1 MTAARALIRLAAL
14 WRKEA
19 LALLRDRHGL
29 AALFLMPAIFILVM
43 SMALRDAFV
52 PGVPA
57 DLGYAIVDLDRSEAS
72 QALEGQLAGIDLLR
86 EFGTLDSE
94 QTGREAVAD
103 GRIAFVLVVP
113 RGFEHALGSAASAG
127 HEAAGVRLLADPTVP
142 LAVRNG
148 FRQQVEAELTRLQ
161 LSTLLARIGR
171 SLLIPELRDV
181 AGKAPPLPVVV
192 EAVRKPTLAD
202 GSESAAPLPSS
213 VQQNVPAWLI
223 FSMFFVVVPISAVFI
238 AERQHGTLQRLATQQ
253 VSFGLIL
260 AGKLLPF
267 FVVNQVQAVLMVL
280 VGRYLVPLAGGEA
293 LTLPT
298 GAASLLALWLMSAAV
313 SVAALGPPD
322 CQQRAQHRA
331 GHRDRRCRQHPDGC
345 DRRHHGAEIRH
356 AVRHAAPDRPVAD
369 GMGAGRLSP
378 RDVARR
384 RHRRRP
390 RPRRRTAILRPRGA
404 GRRDP
409 AEPARPARAPLTS
422 QDERSQT
429 CDQATDRRCL

>member
-1 MTAARALIRLAAL
+1 MSAARTLIRLAAL

-57 DLGYAIVDLDRSEAS
+57 DLGYAVVDLDRSEAS
-72 QALEGQLAGIDLLR
+72 QALVEQLAGVDLLR
-86 EFGTLDSE
+86 EFGALDSE
-94 QTGREAVAD
+94 RSGRDAVAD
-103 GRIAFVLVVP
+103 GRIAFVLLIP
-113 RGFEHALGSAASAG
+113 QGFERRLGTTAAPAPDTPG
-127 HEAAGVRLLADPTVP
+127 LRVLADPTVP

-161 LSTLLARIGR
+161 LGTLLARIGR
-171 SLLIPELRDV
+171 SLMIPELRDV
-181 AGKAPPLPVVV
+181 ATKAPPYPVFV
-192 EAVRKPTLAD
+192 EAVRKPTAAA
-202 GSESAAPLPSS
+202 STRSASALPSS

-313 SVAALGPPD
+313 SLAAVAWALLIASSARSTEQATVIGGVGNILMGAIGGIMVPKFVMPAGMQPLTDLSPMAWALDGFHRVMLRGGAIADIVGPAAALLSFGLAALVVAILLN
-322 CQQRAQHRA
+322 QRALRA
-331 GHRDRRCRQHPDGC
+331 
-345 DRRHHGAEIRH
+345 
-356 AVRHAAPDRPVAD
+356 
-369 GMGAGRLSP
+369 
-378 RDVARR
+378 
-384 RHRRRP
+384 
-390 RPRRRTAILRPRGA
+390 LR
-404 GRRDP
+404 
-409 AEPARPARAPLTS
+409 
-422 QDERSQT
+422 
-429 CDQATDRRCL
+429 

>member
-1 MTAARALIRLAAL
+1 MTAARTLIRLAAL

-113 RGFEHALGSAASAG
+113 QGFEHALGSAASAG
-127 HEAAGVRLLADPTVP
+127 PDAAGVRLLADPTVP

-192 EAVRKPTLAD
+192 EAVRRPTLVD
-202 GSESAAPLPSS
+202 GSESAATLPSS

-313 SVAALGPPD
+313 SVAAVAWALLIASSARSTEQATVIGGVGNILMGAIGGIMVPKFVMPSGMQPLTDLSPMAWALDGFHRVMLRGGAIADILGP
-322 CQQRAQHRA
+322 AA
-331 GHRDRRCRQHPDGC
+331 ALLSFGL
-345 DRRHHGAEIRH
+345 AAL
-356 AVRHAAPDRPVAD
+356 AV
-369 GMGAGRLSP
+369 
-378 RDVARR
+378 
-384 RHRRRP
+384 
-390 RPRRRTAILRPRGA
+390 AILLN
-404 GRRDP
+404 RR
-409 AEPARPARAPLTS
+409 ALRAL
-422 QDERSQT
+422 R
-429 CDQATDRRCL
+429 

>member
-313 SVAALGPPD
+313 SVAAVAWALLIASSARSTEQATVIGGVGNILMGAIGGIMVPKFVMPSGMQPLTDLSPMAWALDGFHRVMLRGGAIADVLGP
-322 CQQRAQHRA
+322 AA
-331 GHRDRRCRQHPDGC
+331 ALLSFGL
-345 DRRHHGAEIRH
+345 AAL
-356 AVRHAAPDRPVAD
+356 AV
-369 GMGAGRLSP
+369 
-378 RDVARR
+378 
-384 RHRRRP
+384 
-390 RPRRRTAILRPRGA
+390 AILLN
-404 GRRDP
+404 RR
-409 AEPARPARAPLTS
+409 ALRAL
-422 QDERSQT
+422 R
-429 CDQATDRRCL
+429 